1 MNAKRV
7 CLGSIFELHLTYVL
21 FVLMFLM
28 FFYFQRDIRMKR
40 RRFISAA
47 ELERNV
53 QGFLDSLDN
62 QPFLG
67 NNFILQDDVA
77 EDADASEE
85 VDVNTPDDDAGTSV
99 EAPRLNKFRFK
110 DLDAVLDQENMML
123 YLLNPQKCTGLKI
136 RQGNL

>member
-40 RRFISAA
+40 RWLISAA
-47 ELERNV
+47 ESEKNV
-53 QGFLDSLDN
+53 QDFLDSLDN
-62 QPFLG
+62 QPFFG
-67 NNFILQDDVA
+67 NNFIDDEDDSTDEPIDEEQDDVA
-77 EDADASEE
+77 EDADASKE

-99 EAPRLNKFRFK
+99 KAPRLN
-110 DLDAVLDQENMML
+110 
-123 YLLNPQKCTGLKI
+123 
-136 RQGNL
+136 

>member
-1 MNAKRV
+1 
-7 CLGSIFELHLTYVL
+7 
-21 FVLMFLM
+21 
-28 FFYFQRDIRMKR
+28 MKR

-47 ELERNV
+47 ESERNV
-53 QGFLDSLDN
+53 QDFLDSLNN

-67 NNFILQDDVA
+67 NNFIYDEDDSTDEPIDEEQDDVA

-136 RQGNL
+136 RQGNLR